1 MYCTNCGSKIE
12 GSDKFCIKCGNSLV
26 TGNEQVALKVT
37 PVHKA
42 TPVTLDDKWWQR
54 LLKVG
59 YIFLCLQIL
68 WIVPVVWDSN
78 SSTYIG
84 YSYGQS
90 SYKDTP
96 DEAFW
101 YSVLAVIIFVTV
113 TRLLKITVLYV
124 AMGKKPNWESEFKKL
139 Y

>member
-1 MYCTNCGSKIE
+1 MFCTNCGNKIE
-12 GSDKFCIKCGNSLV
+12 QSDKFCTKCGSLSMKEKEDIV
-26 TGNEQVALKVT
+26 KVIPT
-37 PVHKA
+37 HTASPVFSE
-42 TPVTLDDKWWQR
+42 DKWWQR

-68 WIVPVVWDSN
+68 WIVPVVWSVN
-78 SSTYIG
+78 SSTYVGG
-84 YSYGQS
+84 YYDGG
-90 SYKDTP
+90 YKQTP

-101 YSVLAVIIFVTV
+101 YSVLAIIIFMTL

-124 AMGKKPNWESEFKKL
+124 SVGKKPNWAREFKKL

>member
-1 MYCTNCGSKIE
+1 MFCTKCGNKIE
-12 GSDKFCIKCGNSLV
+12 KTDKFCTQCGNVS
-26 TGNEQVALKVT
+26 TGETEPTVQPIQTHKVST
-37 PVHKA
+37 IIPE
-42 TPVTLDDKWWQR
+42 DKWWQR
-54 LLKVG
+54 LLKVA

-68 WIVPVVWDSN
+68 WIVPVVWSVN
-78 SSTYIG
+78 SSTYVG

-101 YSVLAVIIFVTV
+101 YSVLAILIFMTV

-124 AMGKKPNWESEFKKL
+124 ALGKKPNWASEFKKL

>member
-1 MYCTNCGSKIE
+1 MFCTNCGSKIE
-12 GSDKFCIKCGNSLV
+12 LSDKFCTKCGNLSTKERGDV
-26 TGNEQVALKVT
+26 VNVIPTRTAS
-37 PVHKA
+37 PVFSE
-42 TPVTLDDKWWQR
+42 DKWWQR

-68 WIVPVVWDSN
+68 WIVPVVWEAN
-78 SSTYIG
+78 SSTYVG

-96 DEAFW
+96 EEAFW
-101 YSVLAVIIFVTV
+101 YSVLAVLIFMTV

-124 AMGKKPNWESEFKKL
+124 AMGKKPNWAREFKKL

>member
-1 MYCTNCGSKIE
+1 MFCTNCGNKIE
-12 GSDKFCIKCGNSLV
+12 ESDKFCTKCGNLS
-26 TGNEQVALKVT
+26 TKGQEQIIT
-37 PVHKA
+37 KA
-42 TPVTLDDKWWQR
+42 APTRTTSPILSEDKWWQR

-68 WIVPVVWDSN
+68 WIVPVVWSVN
-78 SSTYIG
+78 SSTYVG

-101 YSVLAVIIFVTV
+101 YSVLAILIFMVA

-124 AMGKKPNWESEFKKL
+124 AMGKKPNWTSEFKKL

>member
-1 MYCTNCGSKIE
+1 MYCTNCGNKIE
-12 GSDKFCIKCGNSLV
+12 ESDKFCTKCGSLSTKGQEQIMVKVTSTTSLV
-26 TGNEQVALKVT
+26 LSE
-37 PVHKA
+37 
-42 TPVTLDDKWWQR
+42 DKWWQR

-68 WIVPVVWDSN
+68 WIVPVVWSVN
-78 SSTYIG
+78 SSTYVG
-84 YSYGQS
+84 YSYGQYN
-90 SYKDTP
+90 YKDTS

-101 YSVLAVIIFVTV
+101 YSVLAILIFMVV